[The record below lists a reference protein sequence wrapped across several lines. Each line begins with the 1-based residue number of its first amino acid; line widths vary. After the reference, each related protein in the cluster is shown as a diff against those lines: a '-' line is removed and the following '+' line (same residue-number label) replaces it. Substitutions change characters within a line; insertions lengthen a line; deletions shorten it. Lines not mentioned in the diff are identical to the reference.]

1 MVTIAAF
8 VSDRAARLRLSAAV
22 KRYAQ
27 LCFCGELR
35 DLVPAVGAGPA
46 STVVTEWRDTV
57 GGTAGDTV
65 RLLHADYPRV
75 PILLYVEL
83 TPQSARDILAATQA
97 GVSEIIIA
105 GVDDL
110 NDKLGQRLAA
120 ARSAALT
127 SQVMSQVADIV
138 PRSSARLLEYLLGNA
153 RRAPTISATAQALGV
168 HRKTLALRCARAG
181 MPTPSAL
188 SSWARLMLAAQ
199 RLEEPGRTTERAAL
213 EAGFES
219 GSAFR
224 NMLRRYT
231 DLSPSEVREQ
241 GGSLLLSRLFVAC
254 LMNTRASASAPETDA
269 EASAVHHSRPSR
281 ITAPVR
287 AGP

>member
-8 VSDRAARLRLSAAV
+8 VCDRAARLRLSAAV
-22 KRYAQ
+22 RRHAQ
-27 LCFCGELR
+27 LCFCSELR
-35 DLVPAVGAGPA
+35 DLLPAVSDGPA
-46 STVVTEWRDTV
+46 TSVVTEWRDPA
-57 GGTAGDTV
+57 GGTADDTV

-75 PILLYVEL
+75 PILLYVDL
-83 TPQSARDILAATQA
+83 TPQSARDILAATRA

-127 SQVMSQVADIV
+127 SQVMSQVADII
-138 PRSSARLLEYLLGNA
+138 PRSSTRLLEYLLGNA

-241 GGSLLLSRLFVAC
+241 GGSLLLSRLFVAR
-254 LMNTRASASAPETDA
+254 LMNS
-269 EASAVHHSRPSR
+269 
-281 ITAPVR
+281 R
-287 AGP
+287 AGASHPRS

>member
-1 MVTIAAF
+1 MTIAAF
-8 VSDRAARLRLSAAV
+8 VRDRAARVRLSAAV
-22 KRYAQ
+22 RRHAQ
-27 LCFCGELR
+27 LYFCNELCE
-35 DLVPAVGAGPA
+35 LVSAVSDGPA
-46 STVVTEWRDTV
+46 GAVVTEWRDAR
-57 GGTAGDTV
+57 GATADATV
-65 RLLHADYPRV
+65 RSLHCDYPRV

-83 TPQSARDILAATQA
+83 NPQSARDILVATRA
-97 GVSEIIIA
+97 GVSEVVIA
-105 GVDDL
+105 NVDDL
-110 NDKLGQRLAA
+110 NDKLGKRLA
-120 ARSAALT
+120 SAQSAILAT
-127 SQVMSQVADIV
+127 QVMAQIAGIL
-138 PRSSARLLEYLLGNA
+138 PQSSTRLVEYLLGNA
-153 RRAPTISATAQALGV
+153 RNAPTISAAAQALGV

-231 DLSPSEVREQ
+231 DLSPSEVRAQ

-254 LMNTRASASAPETDA
+254 LVTAAAASPPRGSNRRKSKVDRDA
-269 EASAVHHSRPSR
+269 AVLPSQ
-281 ITAPVR
+281 
-287 AGP
+287 